1 MTARKKKFANP
12 WWIAVA
18 AWLGVI
24 AFSSTS
30 MAGQGSEQA
39 FFSLSSVLFRYL
51 HPSYTE
57 YLTIHFL
64 ADKGVHVTLFAVL
77 GILLWQA
84 IPSWRWNAAI
94 ILAAGA
100 VVGSFSEFLQSFF
113 PGRDPAIRDVL
124 INIGGTALG
133 LVICFVI
140 SRLRRH
146 RHPQQTSAGP
156 VYGKAVR

>member
-1 MTARKKKFANP
+1 MTVPRKKLANP

-30 MAGQGSEQA
+30 MAGQGSQEA
-39 FFSLSSVLFRYL
+39 FVSLSSILFRYL

-57 YLTIHFL
+57 YLIIHFL
-64 ADKGVHVTLFAVL
+64 ADKSVHVALFAVL

-84 IPSWRWNAAI
+84 IPSWRWKPVV
-94 ILAAGA
+94 ILVAGGLI
-100 VVGSFSEFLQSFF
+100 GSCSEFLQSFF

-133 LVICFVI
+133 LGICFAV

-146 RHPQQTSAGP
+146 RRQQTSSGALF
-156 VYGKAVR
+156 GKA